1 MKCDDKAPYISKNI
15 LKRSSDASLQCNQY
29 ANDLDIL
36 SQFPFTVGLDYKQQ
50 GPNKSTAIL
59 DSTNSSVV
67 MIQLRQ
73 AGGIVPES
81 VFCLLNLQALDIM
94 NMFFMNDV
102 VPHTLSN
109 LQRLHTLSIINTPIN
124 KMTEKLGTL
133 QKLESLA
140 LDKCSLSQLPNLRTL
155 QKLESLALDKCSLSQ
170 LPNLSGLSK
179 LIRLSLPNNRLS
191 KLEGLIEIRSLSL
204 YKNLFTKIPTLVV
217 PESLGRLD
225 MNFNPVMDM
234 SIVTSFTNLTELRL
248 SETKISVIPPEI
260 HELERLSFLDLA
272 HTQINR
278 IPRTI
283 LAMPSLQYLVVQRNA
298 FPQEEIDSIK
308 MELTKQKSKITL
320 LI

>member
-140 LDKCSLSQLPNLRTL
+140 LDKCSLSQLPNL
-155 QKLESLALDKCSLSQ
+155 
-170 LPNLSGLSK
+170 SGLSK

-204 YKNLFTKIPTLVV
+204 YKNLFTEIPTLVV

-308 MELTKQKSKITL
+308 MELIKQKSKITL

>member
-124 KMTEKLGTL
+124 KMTEKLG
-133 QKLESLA
+133 
-140 LDKCSLSQLPNLRTL
+140 TL

-308 MELTKQKSKITL
+308 MELIKQKSKITL

>member
-1 MKCDDKAPYISKNI
+1 
-15 LKRSSDASLQCNQY
+15 
-29 ANDLDIL
+29 DIL

-140 LDKCSLSQLPNLRTL
+140 LDKCSLSQLPNL
-155 QKLESLALDKCSLSQ
+155 
-170 LPNLSGLSK
+170 SGLSK

-204 YKNLFTKIPTLVV
+204 YKNLFTEIPTLVV